1 VPLNV
6 SLDPA
11 NERLIEEYKSLG
23 FSTKTAMINEAE
35 LLLMK
40 ARARDIRAATRRQ
53 MLAAYAAS
61 KPDTMLAAIEGEHRP
76 VDFDLPRTPPWRGD
90 PEG

>member
-1 VPLNV
+1 MPLNV

-23 FSTKTAMINEAE
+23 FSTKTAMINEALR
-35 LLLMK
+35 LLIK

-53 MLAAYAAS
+53 MLVAYAAS
-61 KPDTMLAAIEGEHRP
+61 KPDRILAAIEGD
-76 VDFDLPRTPPWRGD
+76 DFEATR
-90 PEG
+90 